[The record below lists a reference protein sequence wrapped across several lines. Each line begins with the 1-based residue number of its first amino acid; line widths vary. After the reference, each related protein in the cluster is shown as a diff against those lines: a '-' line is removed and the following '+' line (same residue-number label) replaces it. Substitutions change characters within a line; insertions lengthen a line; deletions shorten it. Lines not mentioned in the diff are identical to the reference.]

1 MRSNL
6 SKDITIIII
15 LYKTPLNKILNLKRY
30 KHFKLILFE
39 QNALNDSKKKIKKL
53 LNFDFEYYYSN
64 ENLGLARAMNLL
76 IKKTK
81 TKYCMVTEPDITID
95 KKSIIKLKK
104 IISKKRDFILVGPR
118 FKKIKRNNEYE
129 ITKKI
134 DLSCVLFETKRML
147 KFNFYDEDFFFF
159 WTDIDL
165 LKRVNESSF
174 KMAIS
179 NNSFA
184 SHKMSRSSNKTSYV
198 SFLRD
203 KSYKYGELVF
213 DYKYRKLRV
222 VKIFRQ
228 LIQNLVKVV
237 FYIIMIDKNNLM
249 RSLGYIFGIIEFLKF
264 LIKKTFKGF
273 F

>member
-6 SKDITIIII
+6 SKDITIIVV
-15 LYKTPLNKILNLKRY
+15 LYKTPLNKILNLKQY
-30 KHFKLILFE
+30 KYFKLIIFE
-39 QNALNDSKKKIKKL
+39 QNALNDSKKKIQKL
-53 LNFDFEYYYSN
+53 LNFNFEYYYSYKN
-64 ENLGLARAMNLL
+64 IGLSKAINLL

-81 TKYCMVTEPDITID
+81 TKYCMISEPDLTID

-104 IISKKRDFILVGPR
+104 IISKKKDFILVGPR
-118 FKKIKRNNEYE
+118 YKKIKKKNEYE

-165 LKRVNESSF
+165 LKRINESIF

-184 SHKMSRSSNKTSYV
+184 THKMSRSSIKTSYV

-213 DYKYRKLRV
+213 DYKYKKLRFI
-222 VKIFRQ
+222 KIFRQ
-228 LIQNLVKVV
+228 LIQNIAKLVFNLIV
-237 FYIIMIDKNNLM
+237 FDKNNLM
-249 RSLGYIFGIIEFLKF
+249 RSSGYLFGTIEFLKF
-264 LIKKTFKGF
+264 LIKKTLKGF